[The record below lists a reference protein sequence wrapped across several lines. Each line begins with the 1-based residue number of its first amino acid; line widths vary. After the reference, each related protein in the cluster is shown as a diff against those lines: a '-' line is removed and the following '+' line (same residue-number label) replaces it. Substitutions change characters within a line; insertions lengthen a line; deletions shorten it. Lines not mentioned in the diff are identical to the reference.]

1 MEVLTKPV
9 LLLGL
14 AMILALIIERLVEL
28 IKGILY
34 HLEAHADASKRWTQR
49 AERVRNRL
57 EVRLDQCKAGD
68 QQGFDLIMALA
79 SRYLSE
85 SDPAQGGLMAVSADK
100 LRTMTL
106 KGWLK
111 SLSIVMGIA
120 AAFVFEIDILV
131 LVELAMQETDKP
143 ASYEPQFF
151 GTLLAGVS
159 MGLGAGPIHK
169 MITALEE
176 ARELRRK
183 ARGL

>member
-14 AMILALIIERLVEL
+14 AMILALIIERLVE
-28 IKGILY
+28 IVKSVLY
-34 HLEAHADASKRWTQR
+34 HLEAKADASKRWTER

-85 SDPAQGGLMAVSADK
+85 SAPSQGGLIAVSADK

-106 KGWLK
+106 KVWLK
-111 SLSIVMGIA
+111 SLSVVMGIS
-120 AAFVFEIDILV
+120 AAFLFNIDILV
-131 LVELAMQETDKP
+131 LVDLAMQEP
-143 ASYEPQFF
+143 AGQEVYAPGFF
-151 GTLLAGVS
+151 GTLLAGFS

-169 MITALEE
+169 MISALEE